1 MDIFV
6 VMTLAKA
13 TDYGMKQ
20 LTMYQTVTASPQ
32 STRAALFDWMLKKAP
47 EEMQGGNVLF
57 YSAEPN
63 ALVAPAAVEA
73 VSGS

>member
-1 MDIFV
+1 
-6 VMTLAKA
+6 
-13 TDYGMKQ
+13 MKQ

-32 STRAALFDWMLKKAP
+32 STRAALFDWMLQKAP
-47 EEMQGGNVLF
+47 EDMQGSNVVF

-63 ALVAPAAVEA
+63 ALVALAAPAAVEA